1 MFSTRNHTQE
11 TANNRYAKLR
21 NLMHY
26 NIYSSIPRTTVW
38 GPVPYRP
45 ALTHYDVHF
54 TKQMLKLVWTEKAC
68 WDP

>member
-1 MFSTRNHTQE
+1 MFSTGNHRQG
-11 TANNRYAKLR
+11 TADNQYVELR

-26 NIYSSIPRTTVW
+26 NIYSSIPRTTGW

-54 TKQMLKLVWTEKAC
+54 TKQMHKLVWTEKAC
-68 WDP
+68 CDP